1 MSNKNNKPYK
11 KSFFIS
17 GASSGLGKE
26 FSLAVA
32 DIAKNMIIVG
42 RGRKKLDYVKKKILQ
57 INPEIN
63 ILKIISD
70 LSTEKGLNKI
80 ITTFN
85 KQKKIKFIDVLV
97 NSAANFDVKKIE
109 KVTYRN
115 LKDDFHINVFTP
127 FILSKFFGLKMRRKK
142 QGIIFNIGSSS
153 SYESAKETSVYS
165 STKHALL
172 GMSRAFHKEWR
183 SSGVRSILIAPGSMK
198 TRMGKK
204 VKNQKYSTFIEPKN
218 LADFL
223 ISLILQNENMIIN
236 EVSIIRA
243 NYK

>member
-204 VKNQKYSTFIEPKN
+204 VKNQKYKTFINPVEVANIMRNLLFNDKN
-218 LADFL
+218 LVLDE
-223 ISLILQNENMIIN
+223 IKMNRME
-236 EVSIIRA
+236 
-243 NYK
+243 YK